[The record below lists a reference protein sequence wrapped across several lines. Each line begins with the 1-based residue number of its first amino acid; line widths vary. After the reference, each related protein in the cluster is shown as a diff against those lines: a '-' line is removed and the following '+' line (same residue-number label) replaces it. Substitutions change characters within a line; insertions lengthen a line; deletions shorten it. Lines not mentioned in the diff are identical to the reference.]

1 MGKVVVFAAGGLQ
14 TAAANCPPGQ
24 GEVGRGGEGK
34 WGDRGRIGRWVTNQ
48 GRGRG
53 EKRSAGGNVGERELK
68 GEIEVTRPERMRG
81 MQAKEKLFISS

>member
-1 MGKVVVFAAGGLQ
+1 MGDQ
-14 TAAANCPPGQ
+14 P
-24 GEVGRGGEGK
+24 REGK
-34 WGDRGRIGRWVTNQ
+34 
-48 GRGRG
+48 G